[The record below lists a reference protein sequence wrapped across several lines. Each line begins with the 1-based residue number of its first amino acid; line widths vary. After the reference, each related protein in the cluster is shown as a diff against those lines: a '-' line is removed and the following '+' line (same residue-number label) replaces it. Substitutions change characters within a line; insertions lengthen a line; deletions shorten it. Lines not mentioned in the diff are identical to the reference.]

1 MSILIKLYN
10 WYICVIK
17 NNMLNLI
24 LFGKPGSGKGT
35 QASLIKNKYDL
46 VHIST
51 GDVFR
56 KNMSNKTDL
65 GMLAKGYMEKGELVP
80 DEVTVNM
87 LKEELEYHLPCDGFI
102 FDGFPRTSYQAEKLD
117 ALLTKYSL
125 NIHLTI
131 ALDVDNE
138 TLIKRLLNRGKSS
151 GRADDQSEDKINKRL
166 QEYDKK
172 TKPLIEFYTKQNKY
186 KSINGIGEMDD
197 ITARIVN
204 LLDNYLND
212 RG

>member
-1 MSILIKLYN
+1 MI
-10 WYICVIK
+10 
-17 NNMLNLI
+17 NLI

-35 QASLIKNKYDL
+35 QASLIKNKYNL

-80 DEVTVNM
+80 DDVTVNM
-87 LKEELEYHLPCDGFI
+87 LKEELEDHLPCNGFI

-117 ALLTKYSL
+117 ALLSKYSL
-125 NIHLTI
+125 NINLTI

-186 KSINGIGEMDD
+186 KSINGIGKLDD
-197 ITARIVN
+197 ITSRIVN

>member
-1 MSILIKLYN
+1 
-10 WYICVIK
+10 
-17 NNMLNLI
+17 MLNLI

-35 QASLIKNKYDL
+35 QASLIKNKYNS
-46 VHIST
+46 VHIYT

-56 KNMSNKTDL
+56 KNMSNRTDL

-87 LKEELEYHLPCDGFI
+87 LKEELEDHLPCEGFI

>member
-1 MSILIKLYN
+1 
-10 WYICVIK
+10 
-17 NNMLNLI
+17 MLNLI

-87 LKEELEYHLPCDGFI
+87 LKEELEYHLPCEGFI

>member
-35 QASLIKNKYDL
+35 QASLIKNKYNL

-87 LKEELEYHLPCDGFI
+87 LKEELEDHLPCEGFI

-151 GRADDQSEDKINKRL
+151 GRADDQSEDKIKKRL

>member
-1 MSILIKLYN
+1 
-10 WYICVIK
+10 
-17 NNMLNLI
+17 MLNLI

-35 QASLIKNKYDL
+35 QASLIKNKYNL

-56 KNMSNKTDL
+56 KNMTNKTDL

-87 LKEELEYHLPCDGFI
+87 LKEELEDHLPCEGFI